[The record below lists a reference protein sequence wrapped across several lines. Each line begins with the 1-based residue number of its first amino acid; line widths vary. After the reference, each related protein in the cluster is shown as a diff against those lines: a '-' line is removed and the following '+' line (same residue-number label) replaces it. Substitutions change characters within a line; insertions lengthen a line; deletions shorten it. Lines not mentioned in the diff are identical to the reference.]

1 VAKIEKS
8 TDKLINYLKRNKET
22 RYVKHLRFQISLKK
36 ERKKENLSPLFLL
49 FLFYE
54 ANYEAYEANNSS
66 GLLME
71 ENFSS
76 LIFFIASLSKNLILS
91 VSS

>member
-1 VAKIEKS
+1 MAKSEKS

-22 RYVKHLRFQISLKK
+22 RYVKPLTFQISLKK

-54 ANYEAYEANNSS
+54 ANYEANNSS